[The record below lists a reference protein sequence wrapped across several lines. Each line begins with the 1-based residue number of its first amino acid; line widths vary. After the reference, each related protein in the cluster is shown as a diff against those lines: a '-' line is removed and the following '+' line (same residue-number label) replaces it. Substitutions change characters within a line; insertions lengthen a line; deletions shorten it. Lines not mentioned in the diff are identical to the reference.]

1 MSYKNKQSIHQLV
14 DNVSISER
22 NGKKIIQKGYQSLIT
37 AQKNRSITS
46 VFTPAPNTKAL
57 TTGSQI
63 KLYLEAKTCRI
74 MKSASLRF
82 SIATA
87 NSGSKYPPVSYWFSK
102 IEFFHRNS
110 GVGIQTVYDDVMHLL
125 VNQKDESDRNEL
137 NEFYYQNE
145 NYSQIHYNQKTNNT
159 ENYFYLPLNNI
170 FFENMLLDLYTVNTD
185 IEIRLHCRSS
195 ILNANDDLK
204 EVAIVIDE
212 IYPDQLSQKHHI
224 DNLNNH
230 IMSHTFL
237 DTQHY
242 VENRTMAAGSTYYF
256 DLDQFDKKANALLVA
271 LKPNGSNLPDSY
283 DLGKGTFD
291 IVGVNGESLLGGGRE
306 IVVDHHM
313 KAIKKQ
319 WGNDYFHKTK
329 QLLIPFNNIKKAIN
343 GSMAGYFQFD
353 QSKMKLKITTP
364 QQESGATPAVGHG
377 EWTLML
383 NQVLDATCMCDLN
396 YRGRRAQ
403 LAYNAS
409 QADIITAF
417 NSIMQDYGV
426 QAIAGGAGTFST
438 GVLMHIKVTQ
448 VGNGQKLKKSDA
460 HKFSP
465 ELKIHSTST
474 TKIFSVKHMGLIN
487 FWNDTVHWP
496 TTPQN
501 IDCHIYM
508 LHNKVIEQ
516 QGQQLS
522 VLDMN

>member
-22 NGKKIIQKGYQSLIT
+22 NGKKIIQKGYQSVLT
-37 AQKNRSITS
+37 AQKNRSTTS

-57 TTGSQI
+57 HTGSQI

-74 MKSASLRF
+74 MKTASLRF

-87 NSGSKYPPVSYWFSK
+87 NGGAKYPPMAYWFSK
-102 IEFFHRNS
+102 IELYHRS
-110 GVGIQTVYDDVMHLL
+110 GGVGIQTIYDDVMHLL
-125 VNQKDESDRNEL
+125 VNQRGEGDRNEL
-137 NEFYYQNE
+137 NNSYYQNE
-145 NYSQIHYNQKTNNT
+145 SYSQINYNQKTNNT
-159 ENYFYLPLNNI
+159 ENHFHLPMNNF

-185 IEIRLHCRSS
+185 IEIRLHCRPG

-212 IYPDQLSQKHHI
+212 IFPDQLSQKHHI
-224 DNLNNH
+224 ENLNNH

-291 IVGVNGESLLGGGRE
+291 IVGVNGESLLGAGRE

-313 KAIKKQ
+313 DSIKKQ
-319 WGNDYFHKTK
+319 WGNDYFNKTK

-364 QQESGATPAVGHG
+364 QQETGTASQVNHG
-377 EWTLML
+377 EWNVML
-383 NQVLDATCMCDLN
+383 NQVLDNTCMCHL
-396 YRGRRAQ
+396 YFRGRRVIVP
-403 LAYNAS
+403 YNAS

-426 QAIAGGAGTFST
+426 QAIAGGTGTFST
-438 GVLMHIKVTQ
+438 ATIINIKVTQ
-448 VGNGQKLKKSDA
+448 VANGQKLKKSEA
-460 HKFSP
+460 HKYSP
-465 ELKIHSTST
+465 ELRVHSTST
-474 TKIFSVKHMGLIN
+474 TKIFSVSNLGLLN